1 MLKSVAVMAA
11 IGIAFLAGS
20 TTAKAQAPINLG
32 VSAASLVFTG
42 EGSSSNIGFAF
53 GNVCPNGSPALCIAN
68 EGATTGHYDITGS
81 PTITLTLANLSA
93 GTWTASQ
100 TSPLTFSFCSTTGC
114 HGLGNVVYL
123 TGNLQLVDLVQ
134 TPGGNTGTFN
144 YTGTE
149 NLTDLSGT
157 LASSFGSSGVLS
169 LNLQFSSRKNIESLL
184 NDTNK
189 ITGVRIGSGTV
200 DPTPEP
206 SSMLLFGSGFLAFGA
221 ILRRRL
227 MA

>member
-1 MLKSVAVMAA
+1 MKSVAVLAA
-11 IGIAFLAGS
+11 IGIAFLVGS
-20 TTAKAQAPINLG
+20 TSARAQAPINLG

-42 EGSSSNIGFAF
+42 EGSSSTIGFKF
-53 GNVCPNGSPALCIAN
+53 GNVCPSGSPGLCIAN
-68 EGATTGHYDITGS
+68 EGATTGHYDITGT
-81 PTITLTLANLSA
+81 PTITLTSTNLSA

-100 TSPLTFSFCSTTGC
+100 TGPLTFSFCSLAGC
-114 HGLGNVVYL
+114 HGVGNVVYL

-134 TPGGNTGTFN
+134 TPGAKVGTFN

-149 NLTDLSGT
+149 NLTDLTGT
-157 LASSFGSSGVLS
+157 LASSFGSSGALS
-169 LNLQFSSRKNIESLL
+169 LNLQFASTKNIELLL

>member
-20 TTAKAQAPINLG
+20 STAKAQAPINLG

-42 EGSSSNIGFAF
+42 EGSSTTIGFAF
-53 GNVCPNGSPALCIAN
+53 GNVCPSGSPGLCIAN

-81 PTITLTLANLSA
+81 PTITLTLANLAA

-100 TSPLTFSFCSTTGC
+100 TGPLTFSFCSTTAC
-114 HGLGNVVYL
+114 HGVGNVVYL
-123 TGNLQLVDLVQ
+123 SGDLQLVNLVQ
-134 TPGGNTGTFN
+134 TPGANTGTFN

-149 NLTDLSGT
+149 NLTDLTGT
-157 LASSFGSSGVLS
+157 LASSFGSGGILS
-169 LNLQFSSRKNIESLL
+169 LNLQFASRKNIETLL

>member
-1 MLKSVAVMAA
+1 MKSVAVLAA
-11 IGIAFLAGS
+11 IGIAFLVGS
-20 TTAKAQAPINLG
+20 TSARAQAPINLG

-42 EGSSSNIGFAF
+42 EGSSSTIGFAF
-53 GNVCPNGSPALCIAN
+53 GNVCPSGSSGLCIAN

-81 PTITLTLANLSA
+81 PTITLTSANLSA

-100 TSPLTFSFCSTTGC
+100 TAPLTFSFCSDAAC
-114 HGLGNVVYL
+114 HGVGNVVYL
-123 TGNLQLVDLVQ
+123 SGELQLVNVVQ
-134 TPGGNTGTFN
+134 TPGAKTGTFN

-149 NLTDLSGT
+149 NLTDLTGT

-169 LNLQFSSRKNIESLL
+169 LNLQFASTKNIELLL

-206 SSMLLFGSGFLAFGA
+206 SSMLLFGSGFLAFCVCF
-221 ILRRRL
+221 R
-227 MA
+227 